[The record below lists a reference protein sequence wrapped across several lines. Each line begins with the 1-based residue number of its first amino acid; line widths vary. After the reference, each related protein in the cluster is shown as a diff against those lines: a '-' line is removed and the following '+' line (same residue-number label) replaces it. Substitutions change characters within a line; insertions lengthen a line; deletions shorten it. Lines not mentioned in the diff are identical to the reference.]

1 MIPGWCCFSYCSKI
15 FLFGPLTN
23 KDFVSST
30 SISLSQATNSDNDEE
45 SLLSL
50 KPPSHLALLYNQLN
64 NTSPEN
70 NNDLENIVNS
80 KYYGI
85 EQIQNLE
92 FPDKQK
98 SLSLFHINALFH
110 INTHAPLF
118 HINTHAPFEKLININ

>member
-1 MIPGWCCFSYCSKI
+1 MSH
-15 FLFGPLTN
+15 LHQ
-23 KDFVSST
+23 
-30 SISLSQATNSDNDEE
+30 SLSQATNSDNDEE
-45 SLLSL
+45 SSLSL

-64 NTSPEN
+64 NTSSEN

-118 HINTHAPFEKLININ
+118 HINTHAPLEKLININ